1 MSGFFD
7 VVFENDDFTVN
18 VVSEF
23 LKSFSDLE
31 SVDRTEDGACCA
43 GLCSDGEAYA
53 FESGGESFSFSLDLC
68 ELVGAL
74 TLVFCKN
81 LQRRFGG
88 DDSLSLRDEVVTA
101 IPVLYFNYIVLVSK
115 VGDVFFKNYL
125 HNVYCLLKVDYFI
138 KSVT

>member
-74 TLVFCKN
+74 TSSLYPRLVM
-81 LQRRFGG
+81 
-88 DDSLSLRDEVVTA
+88 SSLR
-101 IPVLYFNYIVLVSK
+101 IIFIMYIV
-115 VGDVFFKNYL
+115 
-125 HNVYCLLKVDYFI
+125 C
-138 KSVT
+138 